1 MRNSNLT
8 YVAIW
13 LAVLSVFLLGQG
25 CPTPSDV
32 TDTFELT
39 LEILGEGSVT
49 LAPPGITYDQDDSPA
64 SETYDSGATVTLT
77 ATPDDGWAFYNWT
90 GNLSGNDN
98 PATLTMDDDKDVTA
112 LFMPEELVTLLDEI
126 EPPPDNEPLTQGT
139 WTGYIAAEYQME
151 AEGSGECR
159 TDNNEGTFTYEHKE
173 SESRKAAV
181 SVGPYSDIFV
191 TSPREMGGKLVVSM
205 DNSYHNVTR
214 DDYEDCC
221 VDPPCANQ
229 VSPGDVFDYLTT
241 QTGGDT
247 ITFDQEIMGISTE
260 VLLSIWPAGME
271 EDNMDGWEFVQ
282 ETLTWVRPY
291 EDTQIPVVI
300 SVEITAADDKEVPV
314 TEASDDSYTDA
325 CNGTTETNT
334 PSSEAGTISLS
345 MSYTIEGTLI
355 KRSNGQ
361 HEIIGMD
368 ETNWTEESGLFPC
381 GSHYPREYRDHC
393 TVHLIR
399 TP

>member
-1 MRNSNLT
+1 MKNLNTT
-8 YVAIW
+8 YVAIL
-13 LAVLSVFLLGQG
+13 LAALSVLLLGQG
-25 CPTPSDV
+25 CPTPSGD
-32 TDTFELT
+32 TDTFDLA

-49 LAPPGITYDQDDSPA
+49 IAPPGTTYDPDDSPA

-90 GNLSGNDN
+90 GDLSGNDN
-98 PATLTMDDDKDVTA
+98 PATLTMDDDKNVTA
-112 LFMPEELVTLLDEI
+112 IFMAEELITLLEEI
-126 EPPPDNEPLTQGT
+126 EPPPDNEPLAQGT

-159 TDNNEGTFTYEHKE
+159 SDDNDSTFTYEHEE
-173 SESRKAAV
+173 SESKIAAI

-191 TSPREMGGKLVVSM
+191 TGPREMEGKLVVSM

-221 VDPPCANQ
+221 ADPPCANQ

-241 QTGGDT
+241 QTGGGT
-247 ITFDQEIMGISTE
+247 ITFDREIMGISTE
-260 VLLSIWPAGME
+260 VLLNIMPAGM
-271 EDNMDGWEFVQ
+271 DGDDMDGWEFVQ

-300 SVEITAADDKEVPV
+300 SVEIIPADDKEVPY
-314 TEASDDSYTDA
+314 TEASDDSFTDA
-325 CNGTTETNT
+325 CDGTTETNT
-334 PSSEAGTISLS
+334 SSSEAGTISLS

-355 KRSNGQ
+355 KRSNGR